1 MIILKNLGVDRLSC
15 AYFVRSE
22 PPQGSRIFLEPGIVA
37 SGRRRGRWV
46 RPCAQLAG
54 SGFRAKPL
62 RRTGRGRCARSLPGI
77 ESSGRRRG
85 RRVRPRAAPLRR
97 TGRGAVPDRSQA
109 SWPLG
114 GAEVAGSGPVPSS
127 LGQASCQAP

>member
-54 SGFRAKPL
+54 SG
-62 RRTGRGRCARSLPGI
+62 
-77 ESSGRRRG
+77 
-85 RRVRPRAAPLRR
+85 
-97 TGRGAVPDRSQA
+97 
-109 SWPLG
+109 
-114 GAEVAGSGPVPSS
+114 PVPSS
-127 LGQASCQAP
+127 LGQAFVPSPLGVRGGALCPIAPRDRGLWAAPRSPGQASCRTP